1 MLKKTLLTTLV
12 LGMTAMASVAF
23 AAVTSTQAIEI
34 AKAETSAGAG
44 VFSYEDELHKY
55 EIKLQDPATMT
66 RYEVEVDKISGKV
79 LEVTVKVAAQESSAK
94 VVKSAEDIK
103 AIVLAEYPDARIIGI
118 HLDKEDYGHKYEVKF
133 ANAKYRIAELDI
145 NPETGVIVER
155 DLKYN
160 L

>member
-1 MLKKTLLTTLV
+1 MLKKALLTTLV

-23 AAVTSTQAIEI
+23 AAVNSTQAIEI
-34 AKAETSAGAG
+34 AKTSAGAS

-94 VVKSAEDIK
+94 VVKSAADIK

-118 HLDKEDYGHKYEVKF
+118 RLDKEDYGHKYEVKF